1 MYNISILVVD
11 DNLVS
16 RLLPGF
22 LLKRSH
28 PQVGVFDCEGA
39 NEALNLVRFQK
50 VTHVLLDISMPGLDG
65 IQLAKMLKENSK
77 FSKIILIAYTADA
90 DLLDSSYF
98 RCLGFDGVLLK
109 PISRENLTVVLGLE
123 G

>member
-28 PQVGVFDCEGA
+28 PQVVVFDCESA
-39 NEALNLVRFQK
+39 NEALNLVQFQN

-90 DLLDSSYF
+90 DLLDSAYF
-98 RCLGFDGVLLK
+98 RFLGFDGVLLK